1 MEYIMN
7 EILVNGAGL
16 LVQAEIILE
25 IMILLSLDTLSISK
39 TQVLRIIFPIW
50 SQFILKLPA
59 EVRLYISGL
68 DFQIRKTIDFFH
80 LSAW

>member
-1 MEYIMN
+1 MN

-39 TQVLRIIFPIW
+39 TQVLRIIFPI
-50 SQFILKLPA
+50 
-59 EVRLYISGL
+59 
-68 DFQIRKTIDFFH
+68 
-80 LSAW
+80 

>member
-39 TQVLRIIFPIW
+39 TQVLRIIFPI
-50 SQFILKLPA
+50 
-59 EVRLYISGL
+59 
-68 DFQIRKTIDFFH
+68 
-80 LSAW
+80 